1 MTNNHSLNC
10 FSKAIA
16 NFFVFVFLV
25 TVSVLSTEA
34 IAAEYSVYG
43 PRIFL
48 RNSGAPIVETDTIVA
63 TTPGSYLLKI
73 YNGGLTD
80 DEYEHVSSSVITL
93 NGVEILAPNE
103 LNQHVDYIE
112 KTVTLQLANEF
123 TVEVRGKPGGAL
135 IIYIDGT
142 DNSAPVITTNVTPQ
156 ANATGWHNTDVTVSF
171 DCSDNLSGIAS
182 CPSPVTITAE
192 GAGQVITGTATDNA
206 GNTADASAIVN
217 LDKTLPV
224 INITSPA
231 DGTLVTSPTVT
242 VVGQAYDTGS
252 LVSATINGSAVTL
265 QTDGSFS
272 HSVTLLE
279 GLNILT
285 LRASD
290 SAGNITESY
299 LSVTLQSN
307 QPPVATP
314 LTLVVQEDVS
324 TNMVLLASDPDGDAL
339 SYQIQTQPLH
349 GVISGVAPNL
359 IYTPNS
365 DFNGSDSLT
374 YFVND
379 GLLDSN
385 ITTVTFDVQAVNDA
399 PVTVPQTVSV
409 IEDATLTVVLSATD
423 IDSATLTYL
432 VTQNPTNGV
441 LTGVAPNLV
450 YTPNSNFNG
459 TDSFAFVANDGVID
473 SNTSLVSITV
483 TAENDAPVADAQTLT
498 TNEDTALPILLTASD
513 VDGDSLTYSIIT
525 QPANG
530 VITGSAPNLV
540 YTPNAEFSGTDS
552 LTFTAND
559 ATLDSNSAT
568 VTIDVQ
574 AVNDAPVAQ
583 SQAVTL
589 DEDTT
594 TNIVLSATDI
604 DSATLTY
611 TIIQSPTNG
620 TLSGAAPNL
629 VYTPNSDFNGAD
641 SFSYLAN
648 DGLLDSNTAT
658 VTVNVQAINDA
669 PVAQQQTIT
678 LAEDSSA
685 NIVLTATDIDSPTLT
700 YTVNVAPLNGV
711 LSGVAPNIVY
721 TPNANYSGSDS
732 LSFTVNDSLLS
743 DTAQI
748 NITVTPTNDAPIAN
762 NIDVTTAFN
771 TAAAIVLTGTDPELD
786 PLTYS
791 IVTQPSNGVLTGAD
805 ENYTYT
811 PAVDFSGTDS
821 FQYVVNDGEFDSTVA
836 TVTITVEVSQVP
848 SVNSTPVLFG
858 FVGTNYVY
866 DVDAS
871 DPNNLPLQYTLINP
885 PQGMTIDAL
894 TGEINW
900 LPQTAGLYD
909 ITLSVSNGVS
919 TPGIQSYQIQIV
931 NAESNHEGDDFW
943 FMFMNNAGASTTDVA
958 IYISSQFETDGL
970 LEVPGL
976 SISIPFHVLPGETLE
991 LNLPANIRPFRTN
1004 TLPLVYGAIED
1015 KGIHISSDRNI
1026 AVYALNRRPFSTD
1039 GFVVFPTKS
1048 LGTSYMALSSDN
1060 NFFMSGKSEMGIVA
1074 SEDNTA
1080 ISVKATISITVD
1092 GDGEQLLLM
1101 PGETMDFILN
1111 QGQIINM
1118 VSGSLAETQANI
1130 ADFTGVEVTTDKPV
1144 AVFSGHVCANVPVG
1158 DTACDH
1164 LVEQMPPVKNWG
1176 LTYVS
1181 MPLAERLG
1189 GDTYRVVASE
1199 DNTVL
1204 TINRGEQYVTLNKG
1218 EFFENRIEGPVL
1230 FEANHPVLVAQ
1241 FSNSASTDSVQ
1252 TGVNYDPAMM
1262 LIPAKE
1268 QFVKHYTVTAPA
1280 TGYSLNYV
1288 NIIAPFDAL
1297 ASLKV
1302 DGLII
1307 PAANFEQIQNTQF
1320 YGYQMPVTSGV
1331 SHTFNADIAFGIAI
1345 YGFDDFDSYA
1355 YMGGMLLPSI
1365 SPAAILNLNAQQAES
1380 NVGVEAC
1387 YQAVLTDN
1395 NAPIRGVRIDYT
1407 VTGGNAKTAH
1417 IITDQTGTSEFCYIP
1432 LNTGT
1437 DTITAQTAALNA
1449 SINVGITLN
1458 QNGSGNTAPYFI
1470 SDPVENAGVAEP
1482 YVYQALAFDLD
1493 ASDTLSYNLLTFP
1506 QGMSITSTGLISWL
1520 PDTNQTGDHTIQV
1533 EVMDSTGLTATQNY
1547 NLKVIQRNLP
1557 PELVSVDL
1565 PANAFIGHHYGGSI
1579 TVNDPDGDVLTWDAQ
1594 VIPQFMNINALANTT
1609 GLINWTPSVESPGPV
1624 DASIVISDKKGGV
1637 LVYNWTMNLV
1647 LNATPEFVQTPVDQ
1661 AIRANNLYQV
1671 QVIAT
1676 DADNQPLTYT
1686 LSNAPS
1692 GLTIDSQTGLL
1703 SWTPTALDVGEY
1715 AVFVNA
1721 SDQLETVSHPF
1732 TLTVFS
1738 EFTSYDLTVDVT
1750 PQFADPGESIT
1761 IQLDTI
1767 GEQSAVSY
1775 DLTVDGVP
1783 VTVDENGQATII
1795 AASLPGI
1802 YNIQASSS
1810 DGTQTAT
1817 VASFYTVKDPADTT
1831 PPDININTPTD
1842 GAFLTEATDVY
1853 VSVNDANLASYQLS
1867 MWPAGRPQNEQL
1879 LAQGTLNISDTA
1891 IATVDTSMLVNGQ
1904 YILQLQANDINAN
1917 TSLVQSSIVVDGNL
1931 KVGNFSF
1938 TVEDLNIPLA
1948 GIPVQVNRT
1957 YDSRR
1962 RNEKRDLGYGWT
1974 IDYQNVEL
1982 DTTRTLGAGWV
1993 VNQYNSGSLGE
2004 IAEFCV
2010 EPLGALAATVT
2021 LPDGSM
2027 ETFDVRAVDACNLFV
2042 VDLDV
2047 ELEFIATGNTL
2058 STLRLNDLTTVRLVN
2073 GNLERLGSS
2082 QVYDPALYILTTKQ
2096 GFEYHLDQNF
2106 GISQVI
2112 DPNGNTLTYSDSGI
2126 IHSSGRSISFTRD
2139 SQGRITYVRAPEGK
2153 TIGYT
2158 YNFFGDLVTAAGG
2171 TGGSGQTQYTYNHN
2185 HGMLDIIDPLGR
2197 RQLRNIYDDGG
2208 RLIAQEDTDG
2218 HRTDFTHDLV
2228 GRTSQ
2233 VSDRLG
2239 RLTQFAYDERGNV
2252 LSTVDALNNLTQY
2265 TFDLDDNQLSQT
2277 DALGHVT
2284 TATYDDR
2291 RNQLTQTDALGNT
2304 IAFTYNQRGQELTV
2318 SDALNNQFI
2327 NTYDT
2332 VGNLLTVQ
2340 DPLGHTAGNNIN
2352 ARGLPT
2358 LVQNTAGFN
2367 TTFDYDEFGNKI
2379 TETDHLGNITTF
2391 TYDANGN
2398 LLTENTER
2406 TEEGVLVTDTTTYAY
2421 DAQKQLQF
2429 ITAPNGIRTQF
2440 VYDTAGN
2447 KTREITP
2454 TGQTYFDYDAYH
2466 RLVNTTYPDQSVA
2479 TKEYDAEGN
2488 LISETDRNGNITN
2501 YIYDALNRLI
2511 QTDYADGSNTQS
2523 EYDALGRVTAEI
2535 DENGNRTEHEYDAAG
2550 RRILTRDA
2558 LNNETTFAYDANGN
2572 LISQT
2577 DANSNTTQYEYDV
2590 LDNRV
2595 KTIHADSS
2603 ENLQSYDE
2611 LGQITSKT
2619 DQNGNTTSYTYD
2631 ALGRLTKVTDALLN
2645 ETSYTYDEAGNKL
2658 TQTDAEG
2665 RTTSWTYDGEGNQLS
2680 RTLPLGQTESW
2691 LYSTFTNNLQSHTD
2705 FNGDTKTYT
2714 YDTNNRLKQIYYVG
2728 QTNEVFKY
2736 DAVGNRIEATNRAAL
2751 KEFWTYDSRNRV
2763 INNTKTTGDQLD
2775 YGYDS
2780 VGNRTQLTV
2789 TPSGGSSEVT
2799 DYSFDILNRLET
2811 VTDAQNQVTTYS
2823 YDDVGNRASVAYPNG
2838 NVTSYVYDTLNRLTH
2853 MGTVDSLSSVL
2864 TDYQYTL
2871 DASGHRT
2878 QIIEANGRTSDY
2890 IYDELYRLTT
2900 EDITDVVNGN
2910 YSASYQ
2916 YDTVG
2921 NRTASTING
2930 VHTLYTVDDND
2941 RLIQQGGETFT
2952 YDDNGNT
2959 ITKAI
2964 DADIT
2969 VYSYTPKNELEQADV
2984 TELGVNTVSSYL
2996 YDVDGIRSRKVVN
3009 GETVDFLTDGN
3020 RDYQQVLK
3028 ETNTTTSN
3036 VTDYLYGD
3044 DLIKQTKAANDSY
3057 YLYDGLGSTRA
3068 LTNNTGNITDSYNY
3082 ESFGTLLNHTGTT
3095 ANDYLFTGEQYD
3107 SGLDNYYLRARYYDQ
3122 NIGRFTQQDTWTGN
3136 NNDPITLHKYLYTN
3150 ADPVNNIDPTG
3161 NYTLASIGTA
3171 SNVRTILATRSVPSF
3186 SSYISRAIGGTLQA
3200 SGIASTKIALREL
3213 RKCIRKKNK
3222 CGLLVNILIVGYDNP
3237 DIKEHIQDAQTA
3249 STVVLTYK
3257 PNKKGNRRWYAARG
3271 GRGGCKRPGLPS
3283 YDCDEYPF
3291 FKTKEGGPKNFP
3303 GTVSLRWVPA
3313 GQNRSVGAHFGFLAR
3328 SMKKPRNREFVVV
3341 TSSLLPTVA
3350 LPIGK

>member
-1 MTNNHSLNC
+1 MINNHPLVC
-10 FSKAIA
+10 FSKLLTSYLIGHTFHTDLADKSQLSLTSLKAKKRFKKVAALFFGLVISTPVYADNFGPANEYNGFFFGDFSAPSSDVEGRLAASGNIDINHYSVGDKLDPATAGDVLIA
-16 NFFVFVFLV
+16 AGDIIFPSGRVYFGNIIAGGSVAGIGSPVLYGMEPGATVTGNATLPVNFSEEELYLKNLSTQLSLLQPNTTTFFQWGGLNLSGDCSSNTQIFDLDG
-25 TVSVLSTEA
+25 SQVLSAHTF
-34 IAAEYSVYG
+34 SVSCI
-43 PRIFL
+43 PENATVIF
-48 RNSGAPIVETDTIVA
+48 NISGTHV
-63 TTPGSYLLKI
+63 
-73 YNGGLTD
+73 GLTNMSM
-80 DEYEHVSSSVITL
+80 SSMTAHRTKVVYNFYQATDLTL
-93 NGVEILAPNE
+93 QGIGVEGSILAPMAQINNPQGVVKGTVIAKSWNGMMQ
-103 LNQHVDYIE
+103 LNHVP
-112 KTVTLQLANEF
+112 F
-123 TVEVRGKPGGAL
+123 
-135 IIYIDGT
+135 DGVLPAIT
-142 DNSAPVITTNVTPQ
+142 QSNTAPVAVSSTNNTNEDTSVVFSLD
-156 ANATGWHNTDVTVSF
+156 ATD
-171 DCSDNLSGIAS
+171 
-182 CPSPVTITAE
+182 AE
-192 GAGQVITGTATDNA
+192 GD
-206 GNTADASAIVN
+206 
-217 LDKTLPV
+217 L
-224 INITSPA
+224 
-231 DGTLVTSPTVT
+231 
-242 VVGQAYDTGS
+242 
-252 LVSATINGSAVTL
+252 
-265 QTDGSFS
+265 
-272 HSVTLLE
+272 
-279 GLNILT
+279 
-285 LRASD
+285 
-290 SAGNITESY
+290 
-299 LSVTLQSN
+299 
-307 QPPVATP
+307 
-314 LTLVVQEDVS
+314 
-324 TNMVLLASDPDGDAL
+324 L
-339 SYQIQTQPLH
+339 SYTIVSQPLH
-349 GVISGVAPNL
+349 GQLSGTAPILTYQPEPNYFGSDSFNFKVNDGSEDSNIATITINVQAINDAAIAQGQNITLDEDTSIHIVLTATDVDSPLLLYTIEQGPSNGVLSGSAPNL
-359 IYTPNS
+359 VYTPNENYS
-365 DFNGSDSLT
+365 GVDTIMFSA
-374 YFVND
+374 ND
-379 GLLDSN
+379 DQLVSN
-385 ITTVTFDVQAVNDA
+385 IATVTIDVQAINDA
-399 PVTVPQTVSV
+399 PIAQPQAVTLN
-409 IEDATLTVVLSATD
+409 EDTTTTVVLVATD
-423 IDSATLTYL
+423 TDSATLTYSI
-432 VTQNPTNGV
+432 TQSPTNGI
-441 LTGVAPNLV
+441 LSGAIPNLV

-459 TDSFAFVANDGVID
+459 SDSF
-473 SNTSLVSITV
+473 T
-483 TAENDAPVADAQTLT
+483 
-498 TNEDTALPILLTASD
+498 
-513 VDGDSLTYSIIT
+513 
-525 QPANG
+525 
-530 VITGSAPNLV
+530 
-540 YTPNAEFSGTDS
+540 
-552 LTFTAND
+552 
-559 ATLDSNSAT
+559 
-568 VTIDVQ
+568 
-574 AVNDAPVAQ
+574 
-583 SQAVTL
+583 
-589 DEDTT
+589 
-594 TNIVLSATDI
+594 
-604 DSATLTY
+604 
-611 TIIQSPTNG
+611 
-620 TLSGAAPNL
+620 
-629 VYTPNSDFNGAD
+629 
-641 SFSYLAN
+641 YLAN
-648 DGLLDSNTAT
+648 DSLLNSNNAM
-658 VTVNVQAINDA
+658 VTLNVQAVNDA

-678 LAEDSSA
+678 LAEDSNA
-685 NIVLTATDIDSPTLT
+685 NIVLTATDVDSPTLT
-700 YTVNVAPLNGV
+700 YTVGLAPVNGV
-711 LSGVAPNIVY
+711 LSGLAPNIVY
-721 TPNANYSGSDS
+721 TPNADFSGSDS
-732 LSFTVNDSLLS
+732 MSYTVSDGLLS

-748 NITVTPTNDAPIAN
+748 TLTVTPANDAPGAN
-762 NIDVTTAFN
+762 DINVTTAFN
-771 TAAAIVLTGTDPELD
+771 AAAAIVLIGTDPESD

-791 IVTQPSNGVLTGAD
+791 IVTQPSNGVLTGAN

-811 PAVDFSGTDS
+811 PATNFSGTDS
-821 FQYVVNDGEFDSTVA
+821 FQYLVNDGEFDSAVA

-848 SVNSTPVLFG
+848 SVISTPVLFG

-866 DVDAS
+866 DVDAT
-871 DPNNLPLQYTLINP
+871 DPNNLTLQYSLINP

-894 TGEINW
+894 TGEISW

-919 TPGIQSYQIQIV
+919 APAIQSYQIQIV
-931 NAESNHEGDDFW
+931 DAESNHEGDDFW

-976 SISIPFHVLPGETLE
+976 GISIPFHVSPGQTLE
-991 LNLPANIRPFRTN
+991 LNLPANIRPFRSMFE
-1004 TLPLVYGAIED
+1004 PYGRIEE
-1015 KGIHISSDRNI
+1015 KGVHISSDRDI
-1026 AVYALNRRPFSTD
+1026 AVYALNRKPFSTD

-1101 PGETMDFILN
+1101 PGETMDFVLN

-1118 VSGSLAETQANI
+1118 ISGSLAETQANI
-1130 ADFTGVEVTTDKPV
+1130 ADFTGVEVLTDKPV

-1158 DTACDH
+1158 ETACDH

-1204 TINRGEQYVTLNKG
+1204 TINHGEQYVTLNKG

-1230 FEANHPVLVAQ
+1230 FEANHPILVSQ
-1241 FSNSASTDSVQ
+1241 FSNSASTDSAQ
-1252 TGVNYDPAMM
+1252 TGVNYDPAVM

-1297 ASLKV
+1297 ASLQV
-1302 DGLII
+1302 DGLNITVS
-1307 PAANFEQIQNTQF
+1307 NFEQIQNTEF
-1320 YGYQMPVTSGV
+1320 YGYQLPVAAGI
-1331 SHTFNADIAFGIAI
+1331 SHTFNADIPFGIAI

-1355 YMGGMLLPSI
+1355 YMGGMLLPSL
-1365 SPAAILNLNAQQAES
+1365 SSAAILNLNAQQAES

-1387 YQAVLTDN
+1387 YQAVVTDN

-1407 VTGGNAKTAH
+1407 LTGANAKTAH

-1432 LNTGT
+1432 HNTGT
-1437 DTITAQTAALNA
+1437 DTVLARTGVLNA
-1449 SINVGITLN
+1449 SIDAGITLN

-1470 SDPVENAGVAEP
+1470 SDPVENADIAEP

-1493 ASDTLSYNLLTFP
+1493 AGDTLSYNLLTFP
-1506 QGMSITSTGLISWL
+1506 QGMRITSTGLISWQ
-1520 PDTNQTGDHTIQV
+1520 PGTGQTGDHAIQV
-1533 EVMDSTGLTATQNY
+1533 EVMDATGLTATQNY

-1565 PANAFIGHHYGGSI
+1565 PANAFIGHHYEGSI
-1579 TVNDPDGDVLTWDAQ
+1579 TVSDPDGDVLTWDAQ
-1594 VIPQFMNINALANTT
+1594 VIPKFMAVHPQ
-1609 GLINWTPSVESPGPV
+1609 GLTNSSGRITWTPSVESPGPV

-1686 LSNAPS
+1686 LTNAPS

-1715 AVFVNA
+1715 AVIVNA

-1738 EFTSYDLTVDVT
+1738 EFTSYELTVDVT

-1767 GEQSAVSY
+1767 GEQSTVSY

-1783 VTVDENGQATII
+1783 VTVDENGLATVT
-1795 AASLPGI
+1795 APAQPGI
-1802 YNIQASSS
+1802 YNIQATSS
-1810 DGTQTAT
+1810 DGMQSAT

-1842 GAFLTEATDVY
+1842 GAFLTEASDIS

-1904 YILQLQANDINAN
+1904 YILQLQANDVNAN
-1917 TSLVQSSIVVDGNL
+1917 TSLVQSSLVVDGNL

-1948 GIPVQVNRT
+1948 GIPVQVSRT

-2010 EPLGALAATVT
+2010 EPLGALNATVT

-2027 ETFDVRAVDACNLFV
+2027 ETFSVRAVDDCNLFT

-2047 ELEFIATGNTL
+2047 ELEFIPTGNTL
-2058 STLRLNDLTTVRLVN
+2058 STLRLKDLITVRLVN
-2073 GNLERLGSS
+2073 GNLEILGSS
-2082 QVYDPALYILTTKQ
+2082 QVYDPSQYVLTTKQ

-2106 GISQVI
+2106 GITQVI

-2126 IHSSGRSISFTRD
+2126 IHSSGRSITFTRD
-2139 SQGRITYVRAPEGK
+2139 TQGRITLVRPPTGS
-2153 TIGYT
+2153 TVQYT
-2158 YNFFGDLVTAAGG
+2158 YNLFGDLVAATGG
-2171 TGGSGQTQYTYNHN
+2171 AGGSGQTQYTYNNN

-2197 RQLRNIYDDGG
+2197 NQLRNIYDDEG

-2218 HRTDFTHDLV
+2218 NRTDFTHDLV

-2233 VSDRLG
+2233 VNDRLG

-2284 TATYDDR
+2284 TATYDNR

-2304 IAFTYNQRGQELTV
+2304 IVFTYNQRGQELTV
-2318 SDALNNQFI
+2318 QDALNNQFI

-2332 VGNLLTVQ
+2332 VGNLLTVE

-2352 ARGLPT
+2352 AQGLPT

-2391 TYDANGN
+2391 IYDANGN
-2398 LLTENTER
+2398 LLTENRQR
-2406 TEEGVLVTDTTTYAY
+2406 TENSVLVTDTTTYAY
-2421 DAQKQLQF
+2421 DFNKQLQF
-2429 ITAPNGIRTQF
+2429 ITAPNGVRTQF

-2447 KTREITP
+2447 KTREIDP
-2454 TGQTYFDYDAYH
+2454 NGQTYFDYDAYH

-2501 YIYDALNRLI
+2501 YTYDALNRLI
-2511 QTDYADGSNTQS
+2511 QTDYADGSHTQS
-2523 EYDALGRVTAEI
+2523 EYDVLGRVVAEI
-2535 DENGNRTEHEYDAAG
+2535 DENGNRTEHEYDATG
-2550 RRILTRDA
+2550 RRTLTRNA
-2558 LNNETTFAYDANGN
+2558 LGFETTFAYDANGN

-2603 ENLQSYDE
+2603 ESLQSYDE

-2619 DQNGNTTSYTYD
+2619 DQNGNTTSYSYD

-2691 LYSTFTNNLQSHTD
+2691 VYSTFTNNLQSHTD

-2714 YDTNNRLKQIYYVG
+2714 YDTNNRLFRINYVG

-2751 KEFWTYDSRNRV
+2751 KEFWSYDNRNRV

-2780 VGNRTQLTV
+2780 VGNRTQLTI
-2789 TPSGGSSEVT
+2789 TPSGGVGEVI
-2799 DYSFDILNRLET
+2799 DYSFDVLNRLDS
-2811 VTDAQNQVTTYS
+2811 VSDALSQVTTYS
-2823 YDDVGNRASVAYPNG
+2823 YDDVGNRASVTYPNG
-2838 NVTSYVYDTLNRLTH
+2838 NTTSYSYDSLNRLIH
-2853 MGTVDSLSSVL
+2853 MGTVDSLSNVL

-2878 QIIEANGRTSDY
+2878 QIIEAGGRTSDY

-2900 EDITDVVNGN
+2900 EDITDAVNGN
-2910 YSASYQ
+2910 HSASYQ
-2916 YDTVG
+2916 YDAVG
-2921 NRTASTING
+2921 NRTQSTING
-2930 VHTLYTVDDND
+2930 VQTLYTVDDND

-2969 VYSYTPKNELEQADV
+2969 VYSYTPKNELEQADITV
-2984 TELGVNTVSSYL
+2984 LGSNTVSSYF
-2996 YDVDGIRSRKVVN
+2996 YDVDGIRSRKVAN
-3009 GETVDFLTDGN
+3009 GETVDFLTDAN
-3020 RDYQQVLK
+3020 RAYAQVVK
-3028 ETNTTTSN
+3028 ETNATSGN

-3044 DLIKQTKAANDSY
+3044 DLIKQTQAANDSY

-3068 LTNNTGNITDSYNY
+3068 LTNSAGTITDTYNY
-3082 ESFGTLLNHTGTT
+3082 DSFGTLLNQTGATL
-3095 ANDYLFTGEQYD
+3095 NDYLFTGEQYD
-3107 SGLDNYYLRARYYDQ
+3107 NNLDNYYLRARYYDQ
-3122 NIGRFTQQDTWTGN
+3122 GIGRFSSMDTYQGDN
-3136 NNDPITLHKYLYTN
+3136 YVPVSLHKYLYAN
-3150 ADPVNNIDPTG
+3150 ANPVMYTDPTG
-3161 NYTLASIGTA
+3161 NFSLGSLMSGINVQGILSTISQPAYLSGGAGETKKGGQPPNLTMVLNNKPKTKLTGAGVSADVFSGAKGYINDPTKTHLPELGPLPKGKYYIVSRFSGGPFGKIKSWLTGMDQWFA
-3171 SNVRTILATRSVPSF
+3171 LYRQDGKIDDFTTVKGVQRGLFRMHPGQRSAGCVTFFNQSNFNATRRALVDSANGT
-3186 SSYISRAIGGTLQA
+3186 ISKLDLTYFGTL
-3200 SGIASTKIALREL
+3200 
-3213 RKCIRKKNK
+3213 
-3222 CGLLVNILIVGYDNP
+3222 
-3237 DIKEHIQDAQTA
+3237 
-3249 STVVLTYK
+3249 TVK
-3257 PNKKGNRRWYAARG
+3257 
-3271 GRGGCKRPGLPS
+3271 
-3283 YDCDEYPF
+3283 
-3291 FKTKEGGPKNFP
+3291 
-3303 GTVSLRWVPA
+3303 
-3313 GQNRSVGAHFGFLAR
+3313 
-3328 SMKKPRNREFVVV
+3328 
-3341 TSSLLPTVA
+3341 
-3350 LPIGK
+3350 